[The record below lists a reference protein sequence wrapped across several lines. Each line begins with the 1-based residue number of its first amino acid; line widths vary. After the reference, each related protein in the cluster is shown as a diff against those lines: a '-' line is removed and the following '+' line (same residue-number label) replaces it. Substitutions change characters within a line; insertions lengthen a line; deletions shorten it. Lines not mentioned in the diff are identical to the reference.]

1 MTKSRIEAVSDGV
14 FAIAITLLII
24 DVKVPTDLH
33 GQSLAHALGRQWT
46 HYVAFAISF
55 LVIGIIWVNHHRTFD
70 RITRVDGGLSFIN
83 LFLLSAIAF
92 LPFPTS
98 LIAEYV
104 RSGGQD
110 AHVAAAVYSAN
121 MLWMAIG
128 FNLVWAYT
136 DRKKLH
142 ELGEGVRSRRLR
154 SYIGTPL
161 YVAMIGLSFISAPVT
176 LAVHGALA
184 LFYAADTASQEA

>member
-1 MTKSRIEAVSDGV
+1 MY
-14 FAIAITLLII
+14 
-24 DVKVPTDLH
+24 
-33 GQSLAHALGRQWT
+33 QSLVHPD
-46 HYVAFAISF
+46 
-55 LVIGIIWVNHHRTFD
+55 D
-70 RITRVDGGLSFIN
+70 R
-83 LFLLSAIAF
+83 
-92 LPFPTS
+92 
-98 LIAEYV
+98 
-104 RSGGQD
+104 